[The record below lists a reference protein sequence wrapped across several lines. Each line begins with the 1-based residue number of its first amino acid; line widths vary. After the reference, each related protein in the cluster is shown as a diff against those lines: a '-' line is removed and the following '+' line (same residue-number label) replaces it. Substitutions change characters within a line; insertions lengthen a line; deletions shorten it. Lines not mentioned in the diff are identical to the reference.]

1 MSPKI
6 SIVTP
11 CRNHAPFIRET
22 IESILS
28 QDYPN
33 LEYIVIDGGSTD
45 GSAEI
50 IREYESHL
58 TYFVS
63 EPDTGHGN
71 ALNKGFARSSGEI
84 MAWLN
89 SDDKYMPK
97 SLQTVA
103 DIFDQHSDVDW
114 LTGTNGWWNDRGV
127 MIRSANNYKN
137 AVDFIRGDFT
147 WIQQESTFWR
157 RRLWQM
163 AGGAINEQYKLMVDG
178 ELWTRFF
185 LHAELYHAHCILSGY
200 RSHGDNRAL
209 HNYDTCLSEMRQAI
223 NDLRPQLN
231 MKARARYPVLDYLN
245 GQWVQRFIKAPTYP
259 EVIARKVLHRISR

>member
-1 MSPKI
+1 VATKI
-6 SIVTP
+6 SVITS
-11 CRNHAPFIRET
+11 CFNHAPFIRET

-28 QDYPN
+28 QNYPD

-50 IREYESHL
+50 IREYESRL
-58 TYFVS
+58 SYFVS
-63 EPDTGHGN
+63 EPDRGHGH
-71 ALNKGFARSSGEI
+71 ALNKGFEKSTGEI

-103 DIFDQHSDVDW
+103 DIFDQHQDVEW

-127 MIRSANNYKN
+127 MIRAANNYKN
-137 AVDFIRGDFT
+137 AADFIRGDFA

-157 RRLWQM
+157 RSLWEKS
-163 AGGAINEQYKLMVDG
+163 GAWINETYKFMVDG
-178 ELWTRFF
+178 ELWTKFF
-185 LHAELYHAHCILSGY
+185 LYAELYHAHCILSGY

-209 HNYDTCLSEMRQAI
+209 HNYDACISEMQQAI
-223 NDLRPQLN
+223 NHLRPQLYL
-231 MKARARYPVLDYLN
+231 KARPRYPVLDYVE
-245 GQWVQRFIKAPTYP
+245 GQWVQNFIKSPSYP
-259 EVIARKVLHRISR
+259 EVMARKVLRRIGR